1 MEVGRRILGRIPSWR
16 VQLQTHWCDDLRAR
30 PAVRDSWP
38 RRRWMTQFLCRR
50 HHHIQ
55 VDICTHHKH
64 KHRWWSAGSTCVH
77 RERERALWQPLSHH
91 VVISLVEAPV
101 SQTHQ
106 CHVTCQGQN
115 LVSKPRPQTWG
126 FHTWAGKPY
135 NNIRLYTLR
144 DMWGFFFVRAC
155 VCVCVLT
162 LEWAVSQDAAGEG
175 RKGRSL
181 SLGGGVSWE
190 G

>member
-1 MEVGRRILGRIPSWR
+1 MICERGRRSVTRGRDAVGWLSFS
-16 VQLQTHWCDDLRAR
+16 VDDTTTSRSTSA
-30 PAVRDSWP
+30 PTTNTNTGDDQQVP
-38 RRRWMTQFLCRR
+38 ECTQ
-50 HHHIQ
+50 
-55 VDICTHHKH
+55 
-64 KHRWWSAGSTCVH
+64 